1 MPKILF
7 FCTHCNQGTG
17 YGKSAAKVCN
27 WLLANGPP
35 DLELVYYAFQNY
47 PYQDIKDRFIDPRIR
62 FVDALELD
70 SESPKGFG
78 DKGVIPTVEAE
89 NPDIL
94 FIYNDIAVITA
105 LLKLTG
111 DHLKGKKVVT
121 FMDIVYPW
129 QDVERFATLK
139 PIIDLTY
146 TYTKSWKDHLVA
158 DLGWDANKIDYLHLG
173 VDEPKTRLTQVEALN
188 SMGFPDDT
196 WMVLNMNRN
205 SYRKQWCV
213 TVKAWMDFWIRVGCP
228 DRVKLFVGGV
238 LKSDDGYDIRELI
251 QVECMKRG
259 MNPEAVMDNQ
269 IFKNPWPLH
278 ASDEYVER
286 VMAASAVGINTC
298 CGEGYGMT
306 NMEHALFGKPQVVSG
321 VPAVKEVMGGVAWV
335 VEPAVWTT
343 VSKFESHGGEIALHD
358 YKPYSDALYHL
369 YTQGFSGGQRYV
381 DYVRAFGDWEN
392 NLKPLQR
399 TLDLL

>member
-1 MPKILF
+1 MKILF

-47 PYQDIKDRFIDPRIR
+47 PHQDIKDRFIDPRIR

-78 DKGVIPTVEAE
+78 DKGIVPTFEKE
-89 NPDIL
+89 KPDVL

-105 LLKLTG
+105 ILHLLES
-111 DHLKGKKVVT
+111 HLDSTKVVT

-129 QDVERFATLK
+129 QDVSRFKYLK
-139 PIIDLTY
+139 DRIDLTF
-146 TYTKSWKDHLVA
+146 TYTNSWKEHLA
-158 DLGWDANKIDYLHLG
+158 RDLGWDDSKIDYLHLG
-173 VDEPKTRLTQVEALN
+173 VDEPKSKMTQVEALRD
-188 SMGFPDDT
+188 MGLPEDT

-213 TVKAWMDFWIRVGCP
+213 SIKAWVDFWVRAGKP
-228 DRVKLFVGGV
+228 ERVKLFIGGV

-251 QVECMKRG
+251 TVECMKH
-259 MNPEAVMDNQ
+259 NLDEQVVLDNH
-269 IFKNPWPLH
+269 IFQNPWPLH
-278 ASDEYVER
+278 ASDEYVEK

-321 VPAVKEVMGGVAWV
+321 VPSVKEVLGDVAMV

-343 VSKFESHGGEIALHD
+343 VSKFESHGGEIAMHA

-381 DYVRAFGDWEN
+381 DHVRAHGDWET
-392 NLKPLQR
+392 NLKPLQKV
-399 TLDLL
+399 LDML

>member
-27 WLLANGPP
+27 WLMAHGPP

-47 PYQDIKDRFIDPRIR
+47 PHQDIKDRFIDPRIR

-78 DKGVIPTVEAE
+78 DMGIVPTIEAE
-89 NPDIL
+89 NPDML
-94 FIYNDIAVITA
+94 FIYNDIAVITSI
-105 LLKLTG
+105 LKLAES
-111 DHLKGKKVVT
+111 HLAGRKIVT

-129 QDVERFATLK
+129 QDVNRFEYLK
-139 PIIDLTY
+139 GMIDMTFTY
-146 TYTKSWKDHLVA
+146 TNSWKEHLVQ
-158 DLGWDANKIDYLHLG
+158 DLGWDENKIDYLHLG
-173 VDEPKTRLTQVEALN
+173 VDEPRNKMTQEEALR
-188 SMGFPDDT
+188 SMNLPDDT
-196 WMVLNMNRN
+196 WIVLNMNRN

-213 TVKAWMDFWIRVGCP
+213 TIKAWIDFWVRVGMP
-228 DRVKLFVGGV
+228 ERVKLFVGGV

-251 QVECMKRG
+251 KVECMKHGLDEARILDNNIFQ
-259 MNPEAVMDNQ
+259 NPR
-269 IFKNPWPLH
+269 PLH
-278 ASDEYVER
+278 APDEYVET

-306 NMEHALFGKPQVVSG
+306 NMEHALHGKPQVVSG
-321 VPAVKEVMGGVAWV
+321 VPSVKEVLGEVAIV

-343 VSKFESHGGEIALHD
+343 VSKFESHGGEIAMHD
-358 YKPYSDALYHL
+358 YKSYSNALYHL
-369 YTQGFSGGQRYV
+369 YTHGFSEGQRYV
-381 DYVRAFGDWEN
+381 DHVRRYGDWEK
-392 NLKPLQR
+392 NLKPLQKV
-399 TLDLL
+399 LDML

>member
-1 MPKILF
+1 MKILF

-27 WLLANGPP
+27 WLLAHGPP

-47 PYQDIKDRFIDPRIR
+47 PNQDIKDRFIDPRIR

-70 SESPKGFG
+70 PAAPKGFG
-78 DKGVIPTVEAE
+78 DGGIVPTVVKE

-105 LLKLTG
+105 LLKLAE

-129 QDVERFATLK
+129 QDVNRFKYLRDK
-139 PIIDLTY
+139 IDLTY
-146 TYTKSWKDHLVA
+146 TYTDSWKKHLVD
-158 DLGWDANKIDYLHLG
+158 DLGWDANKIDYIHLG
-173 VDEPKTRLTQVEALN
+173 VDEPKNRMTQEGALK
-188 SMGFPDDT
+188 SMGLPADT

-213 TVKAWMDFWIRVGCP
+213 TIKAWIDFWVRVGKP
-228 DRVKLFVGGV
+228 ERVKLFVGGV

-251 QVECMKRG
+251 QVECMKHG
-259 MNPEAVMDNQ
+259 LDEQHLLDNH
-269 IFKNPWPLH
+269 IFQNPWPLH
-278 ASDEYVER
+278 APDSYVEK
-286 VMAASAVGINTC
+286 VMEASAVGINTC

-306 NMEHALFGKPQVVSG
+306 NMEHALYGRPQVVSG
-321 VPAVKEVMGGVAWV
+321 VPSVKEVMGDVAWV
-335 VEPAVWTT
+335 VEPAIWTT

-369 YTQGFSGGQRYV
+369 YTQGFSEGQRYV
-381 DYVRAFGDWEN
+381 DHVKAFGDWDE
-392 NLKPLQR
+392 NLKSLQKV
-399 TLDLL
+399 LDML

>member
-1 MPKILF
+1 MKILF

-78 DKGVIPTVEAE
+78 DKGIVPTVEKE
-89 NPDIL
+89 DPDML

-105 LLKLTG
+105 LLGILEN
-111 DHLKGKKVVT
+111 HLQGRKVVT

-129 QDVERFATLK
+129 QDVNRFEYLK
-139 PIIDLTY
+139 DKIDLTF
-146 TYTKSWKDHLVA
+146 TYTNSWKQHLVD
-158 DLGWDANKIDYLHLG
+158 DLGWESNKIEYLHLG
-173 VDEPKTRLTQVEALN
+173 VDEPRKKMTQEEALRE
-188 SMGFPDDT
+188 MGLPEDT

-213 TVKAWMDFWIRVGCP
+213 TIKAWVDFWVRVGKP
-228 DRVKLFVGGV
+228 RRVKLFVGGV

-251 QVECMKRG
+251 KVECMKYHL
-259 MNPEAVMDNQ
+259 NEHELLDHH
-269 IFKNPWPLH
+269 IFQNPWPLH
-278 ASDEYVER
+278 ASDEFVEK

-306 NMEHALFGKPQVVSG
+306 NMEHAFYGKPQVVSG
-321 VPAVKEVMGGVAWV
+321 VPAVKEVMGDVAMV
-335 VEPAVWTT
+335 VEPTVWTT
-343 VSKFESHGGEIALHD
+343 VSKFESHGGEIAIHD
-358 YKPYSDALYHL
+358 YKAYSDALYHL
-369 YTQGFSGGQRYV
+369 YTQGFFEGQRYV
-381 DYVRAFGDWEN
+381 DHVRAHGDWEK
-392 NLKPLQR
+392 NLKPLQKV
-399 TLDLL
+399 LDML

>member
-1 MPKILF
+1 MKILF

-78 DKGVIPTVEAE
+78 DKGVVPTVEKE
-89 NPDIL
+89 NPDMI

-105 LLKLTG
+105 LLGLLEH
-111 DHLKGKKVVT
+111 HLQGKKVVT

-129 QDVERFATLK
+129 QDVNRFEMLRDK
-139 PIIDLTY
+139 IDLTF
-146 TYTKSWKDHLVA
+146 TYTNSWKQHLVD
-158 DLGWDANKIDYLHLG
+158 DLGWESRKIDYLHLG
-173 VDEPKTRLTQVEALN
+173 VGEPRNKMTQVDALRK
-188 SMGFPDDT
+188 MGLPEDT

-213 TVKAWMDFWIRVGCP
+213 TIKAWVDFWVRVGKP
-228 DRVKLFVGGV
+228 ERVKLFVGGV

-251 QVECMKRG
+251 RVECMKH
-259 MNPEAVMDNQ
+259 NLSEQELLDNH
-269 IFKNPWPLH
+269 IFQNPWPLH
-278 ASDEYVER
+278 ASDEYVET
-286 VMAASAVGINTC
+286 VMSASAVGINTC

-306 NMEHALFGKPQVVSG
+306 NMEHALYGKPQVVSG
-321 VPAVKEVMGGVAWV
+321 VPAVKEVMGDVAMV

-343 VSKFESHGGEIALHD
+343 VSKFESHGGEIAMHD
-358 YKPYSDALYHL
+358 YKDYSDALYHL
-369 YTQGFSGGQRYV
+369 YTQGFSEGQRYV
-381 DYVRAFGDWEN
+381 DHVRAHGDWEK
-392 NLKPLQR
+392 NLKPLQKV
-399 TLDLL
+399 LDML